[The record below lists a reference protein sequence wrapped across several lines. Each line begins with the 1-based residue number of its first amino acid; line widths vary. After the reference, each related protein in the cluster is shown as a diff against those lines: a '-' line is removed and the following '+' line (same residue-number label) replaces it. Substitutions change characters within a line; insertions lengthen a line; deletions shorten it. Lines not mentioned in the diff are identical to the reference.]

1 MKKILP
7 KILLA
12 FVFVLTLFLGFRF
25 ANIGIDAVIQFDP
38 GIPAS
43 RLEAD
48 IRKEQKIPDTW
59 TVEGNVSDTMAA
71 FISYPKDKATHVFS
85 VYVNRPGLSAGY
97 FFRGGGTTSTIGRDI
112 AQFTV
117 QGYNEA
123 VFISMNTKQVFQ
135 VEIGDGNHIR
145 VLDIDPNKPFALLL
159 PLDEGNICFYNLD
172 GERVEYYK
180 QAV

>member
-7 KILLA
+7 KIILTSI
-12 FVFVLTLFLGFRF
+12 FVLTLFLGFHF
-25 ANIGIDAVIQFDP
+25 ANTGIGAAISFDP

-145 VLDIDPNKPFALLL
+145 VVDIDPRKPFAIIL
-159 PLDEGNICFYNLD
+159 PLDEGSISFYNLD
-172 GERVEYYK
+172 GDCIEYHK
-180 QAV
+180 QAI

>member
-1 MKKILP
+1 MKKHLP
-7 KILLA
+7 KIFLIPI
-12 FVFVLTLFLGFRF
+12 FVLTLFLGFRF
-25 ANIGIDAVIQFDP
+25 ANSDIGASIQFDP

-97 FFRGGGTTSTIGRDI
+97 FFRGGGTTSVVGHDI

-117 QGYNEA
+117 QGYDEA
-123 VFISMNTKQVFQ
+123 AFISMNTQQVFQ
-135 VEIGDGNHIR
+135 IEIGDGDNIR
-145 VLDIDPNKPFALLL
+145 AINVDPDKPFALVL
-159 PLDEGNICFYNLD
+159 PLNEGSICFYNLK
-172 GERVEYYK
+172 GKQVESHK
-180 QAV
+180 QAI